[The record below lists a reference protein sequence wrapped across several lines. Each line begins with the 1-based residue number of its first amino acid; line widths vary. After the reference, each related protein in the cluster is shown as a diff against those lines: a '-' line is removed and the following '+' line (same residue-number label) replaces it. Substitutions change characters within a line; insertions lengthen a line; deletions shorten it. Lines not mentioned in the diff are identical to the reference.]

1 MLVVGRSGEHF
12 DAIWFRFSIGGGVMI
27 GLALTV
33 VGKTITGSLSMFS
46 AGKSVG
52 LGLAGSV
59 VVAILGLGWCLYLQ
73 LAKVVTP
80 WFWVAFVVLLVA
92 VSAGFGLE
100 VHRKKTAPSP
110 GRAGLRRPRVFA
122 LGQLALIY
130 GVITNM
136 ASLYCGRVLHA
147 DLASGLL
154 VALAVTLLVV
164 AAVTLYRASRGGA
177 QREVV

>member
-1 MLVVGRSGEHF
+1 
-12 DAIWFRFSIGGGVMI
+12 
-27 GLALTV
+27 
-33 VGKTITGSLSMFS
+33 MFS

-52 LGLAGSV
+52 VGLAASV
-59 VVAILGLGWCLYLQ
+59 VVAFLALGWCLYFQ

-80 WFWVAFVVLLVA
+80 WFWVVFVVLLVA

-100 VHRKKTAPSP
+100 IHRKKTAPSP

-122 LGQLALIY
+122 IGQLALIY

-147 DLASGLL
+147 ELASGLL
-154 VALAVTLLVV
+154 VALAVTLMVV
-164 AAVTLYRASRGGA
+164 AAVTLHRASRGGA
-177 QREVV
+177 QRAEA